1 MTTPDMSAPVAR
13 AEARL
18 EDHDRRLDRLER
30 QADHLLEQGTRL
42 LSIVENVGKAIDGQA
57 DVTAKHL
64 ERSAGAEVLTAT
76 RMAKLETEGAENR
89 RNISRLW
96 KWGAGTG
103 SAITGAAAALAKW
116 WS

>member
-1 MTTPDMSAPVAR
+1 MTTPDMSAPMAR

-30 QADHLLEQGTRL
+30 QADKLLEQGTRL
-42 LSIVENVGKAIDGQA
+42 LGIAENVEKAVDTQA
-57 DVTAKHL
+57 DAMTKHL
-64 ERSAGAEVLTAT
+64 ERSAEGRETHAT
-76 RMAKLETEGAENR
+76 RMAKVEAEGAENR

-96 KWGAGTG
+96 KWGSGLGAG
-103 SAITGAAAALAKW
+103 ITAAAAALARW